1 MYMNRCVQ
9 IFLLKN
15 LTQQPEILK
24 YCIIY
29 GKLQQMALHKPQ
41 SLCSWPV
48 WPVPQFLYDSEK
60 FLQGSEVPA
69 YGTLL

>member
-1 MYMNRCVQ
+1 MNRCVQ
-9 IFLLKN
+9 IFLKN

-24 YCIIY
+24 YMYCIIY
-29 GKLQQMALHKPQ
+29 GKLQQMAFHRPQ